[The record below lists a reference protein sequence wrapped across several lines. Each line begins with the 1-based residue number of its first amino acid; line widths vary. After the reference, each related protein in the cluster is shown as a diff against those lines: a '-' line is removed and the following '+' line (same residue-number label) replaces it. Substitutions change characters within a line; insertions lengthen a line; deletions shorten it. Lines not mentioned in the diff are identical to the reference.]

1 MMEEIDMIRIR
12 DNGVLTMGRW
22 NIYENTSNLIRD
34 REPVFDCVT
43 IEPSWIL
50 NEPFISC
57 IPTGRFHIETV
68 KDHDTF
74 GNCLLIHEVPG
85 RTGIFVHL
93 MNYFKQTEGCI
104 GVGRRFKYINE
115 DNQID
120 VTLSK
125 VTMDEIF
132 DVLGHPWEGFINIK
146 NHGQFQKMY
155 V

>member
-1 MMEEIDMIRIR
+1 MMEEIELIRIR

-22 NIYENTSNLIRD
+22 NIYDSLDSATQT
-34 REPVFDCVT
+34 EPVFDCVT
-43 IEPSWIL
+43 LEPSWIL
-50 NEPFISC
+50 NQSFISC
-57 IPTGRFHIETV
+57 IPTGRYKIRTIE
-68 KDHDTF
+68 DHETF
-74 GNCLLIHEVPG
+74 GKCLLLHDVPG
-85 RTGIFVHL
+85 RTGILVHL

-104 GVGRRFKYINE
+104 GVGRRFKYLDE
-115 DNQID
+115 DNKVD

>member
-1 MMEEIDMIRIR
+1 MKEIELIRIR

-22 NIYENTSNLIRD
+22 NIYDSLDSATQI
-34 REPVFDCVT
+34 EPVFDCVT
-43 IEPSWIL
+43 LEPSWIL
-50 NEPFISC
+50 NQSYISC
-57 IPTGRFHIETV
+57 IPTGRYKISTIP
-68 KDHDTF
+68 DHDTF
-74 GNCLLIHEVPG
+74 GKCLLLHDVQG
-85 RTGIFVHL
+85 RTGILVHL

-104 GVGRRFKYINE
+104 GVGRRFKYVDK